1 MLYILKSIKDGKLHK
16 GLDFG
21 DSSYGFGKKKKRGLT
36 SDKSDYYGLPF
47 KIYSSTSGYE
57 FKRKIGKST
66 RFSFFF

>member
-1 MLYILKSIKDGKLHK
+1 M
-16 GLDFG
+16 DFG
-21 DSSYGFGKKKKRGLT
+21 DSSYGFGKKKKRGLS

-66 RFSFFF
+66 KFSFFF